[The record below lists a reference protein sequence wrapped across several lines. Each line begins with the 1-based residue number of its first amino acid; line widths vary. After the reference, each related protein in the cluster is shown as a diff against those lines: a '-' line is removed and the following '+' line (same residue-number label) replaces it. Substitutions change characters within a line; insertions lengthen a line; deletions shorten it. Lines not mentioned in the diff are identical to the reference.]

1 MTTVRPPEAVAEA
14 PRPMSRA
21 RYLYLVAAVT
31 WPAQVMAVV
40 GTMSGNAQAAVAQHF
55 RTTHIAWFT
64 VTLFI
69 VTLAITPFAMR
80 LGQIYGKRK
89 VMLVLIAVGLVGDV
103 IAALSPSYG
112 IMLLGRS
119 LAGFY
124 GPVAALVFA
133 SVRDLFP
140 KERISGAYT
149 VIGAAMGVATLLS
162 PLVAGLLMDHHG
174 WRSVLWTMAGVT
186 VVSFVCVALIPET
199 PTHGLLAGLDW
210 AGGVLLGAGMAALA
224 IGFGMG
230 GEWGWSSVSVLG
242 CLIGG
247 GVLFAL
253 FVVVELR
260 TARPIFDVR
269 ILGRRSVSTV
279 LTGPALIVGTSNIAP
294 TVLTFL
300 ALFPAIPQVS
310 ASLGWS
316 LTHLALVGIPAALAW
331 VAAGLLTGRVLR
343 TVPPR
348 PVWIAGSVTLTAGL
362 VLCALYHRT
371 ATEIVLTGI
380 VVAVGT
386 GVIQGTSNAMIVS
399 VVGSEDQAPANG
411 LSGMLGAV
419 IAILGLQLLFIV
431 MSNES
436 RVVNGVAFY
445 QDTAFTHGYYLLA
458 AMAALGVLVSAL
470 MPRVARPADA
480 LAGEPEG
487 SRP

>member
-1 MTTVRPPEAVAEA
+1 MTTVRAPEAVSEE
-14 PRPMSRA
+14 PPPMSRG
-21 RYLYLVAAVT
+21 RYLYLLAAVT
-31 WPAQVMAVV
+31 WPAQVIAIV

-55 RTTHIAWFT
+55 RTTHIAWFV

-80 LGQIYGKRK
+80 FGQIYGKRK
-89 VMLVLIAVGLVGDV
+89 VMLVLIGIGLVGDV
-103 IAALSPSYG
+103 VVALSPNYAV
-112 IMLLGRS
+112 MLAGRA

-140 KERISGAYT
+140 RERVANVYT
-149 VIGAAMGVATLLS
+149 VIGAVMGGASLAS
-162 PLVAGLLMDHHG
+162 PLVAGLLMDNFG

-186 VVSFVCVALIPET
+186 VLSVVCIAAIPET
-199 PTHGLLAGLDW
+199 PIRGSLAGLDW
-210 AGGVLLGAGMAALA
+210 PGGILMGTGTALVA

-230 GEWGWSSVSVLG
+230 GDWGWTSAGVLG

-253 FVVVELR
+253 FMVVELR
-260 TARPIFDVR
+260 APRPIFDVR

-279 LTGPALIVGTSNIAP
+279 LTGPALLVGTSNIAP

-300 ALFPAIPQVS
+300 ALFPAIPHVS

-316 LTHLALVGIPAALAW
+316 LTHLALIGIPAALAW
-331 VAAGLLTGRVLR
+331 IAAGLLTGYALR
-343 TVPPR
+343 AIPPR
-348 PVWIAGSVTLTAGL
+348 AVWLTGSLTLTAGL
-362 VLCALYHRT
+362 FLCALYHRT
-371 ATEIVLTGI
+371 TTEIILTGI

-386 GVIQGTSNAMIVS
+386 GVVQGTSNAMIVS
-399 VVGSEDQAPANG
+399 VVGPDDQAPANG

-419 IAILGLQLLFIV
+419 IAILGLQLVFVV

-436 RVVNGVAFY
+436 NVMNGTAFY
-445 QDTAFTHGYYLLA
+445 QDAAFTNGYYVLT
-458 AMAALGVLVSAL
+458 AMAALGVLISTL

-480 LAGEPEG
+480 LAK
-487 SRP
+487 

>member
-1 MTTVRPPEAVAEA
+1 MTAVTSPEAVAGK
-14 PRPMSRA
+14 PLPMSRG
-21 RYLYLVAAVT
+21 RYLYLLAAVT
-31 WPAQVMAVV
+31 WPAQVIAIV

-55 RTTHIAWFT
+55 RTTHIAWFS

-80 LGQIYGKRK
+80 FGQIYGKRK
-89 VMLVLIAVGLVGDV
+89 VMLVLIGIGLAGDV
-103 IAALSPSYG
+103 VVALSPNYAV
-112 IMLLGRS
+112 MLAGRA

-140 KERISGAYT
+140 RERVANVYT
-149 VIGAAMGVATLLS
+149 VIGAVMGGASLAS
-162 PLVAGLLMDHHG
+162 PLVAGLLMEHHG

-186 VVSFVCVALIPET
+186 VLSVVCVALIPET
-199 PTHGLLAGLDW
+199 PVRGGLAGLDW
-210 AGGVLLGAGMAALA
+210 LGGILMGAGTSVVAV
-224 IGFGMG
+224 GVGMG
-230 GEWGWSSVSVLG
+230 GDWGWTSASILG

-247 GVLFAL
+247 CALFAL

-260 TARPIFDVR
+260 APRPIFDVR

-300 ALFPAIPQVS
+300 ALFPAIPHVS

-316 LTHLALVGIPAALAW
+316 LTHLALIGIPAALAW
-331 VAAGLLTGRVLR
+331 VVAGLLTGYVLR

-348 PVWIAGSVTLTAGL
+348 TVWLAGSLTMTAGL
-362 VLCALYHRT
+362 LLCALYHRT
-371 ATEIVLTGI
+371 ATEIILTGI
-380 VVAVGT
+380 VLAVGT

-399 VVGSEDQAPANG
+399 VVGPDDQAPANG

-419 IAILGLQLLFIV
+419 IAILGLQLVFVV
-431 MSNES
+431 MSNQS
-436 RVVNGVAFY
+436 SVVNGIAFY
-445 QDTAFTHGYYLLA
+445 QDAAFTNGYYLLT

-470 MPRVARPADA
+470 MPRVERPADA
-480 LAGEPEG
+480 LAK
-487 SRP
+487 